1 MSGRTRSQAMR
12 PWTWL
17 ARESF
22 TPCVCASCSTRETS
36 VRSFDHRV
44 SIIRSIARRPIC
56 ASSRSRTDAVADR
69 RRIGA
74 REVVH
79 PVHLPGLAVERE
91 RLLPVRMIGAVL
103 DPQEADLDRP
113 AAVFILAVELAAV
126 ALEAADHRRE
136 HLAGLAVDPVDR
148 PLALLD
154 VEGAK
159 RDAAPAL
166 GREVELVDVG
176 HAAEVDRAAV
186 DRREL
191 VPVVAADPAR
201 LEPAVLQRPGAGDE
215 VEVVQAAGARGGV
228 GLSLIHIS
236 EPTRLLSISYAV
248 FCLKK

>member
-1 MSGRTRSQAMR
+1 MSGRTRSQGMR

-22 TPCVCASCSTRETS
+22 TLCVCAFARSIIAY
-36 VRSFDHRV
+36 RSFD
-44 SIIRSIARRPIC
+44 
-56 ASSRSRTDAVADR
+56 RSRTDAVADR

-91 RLLPVRMIGAVL
+91 RLLPVRVIGAVL
-103 DPQEADLDRP
+103 DPQEADLDGP
-113 AAVFILAVELAAV
+113 AAVVVLAVELAAV

-166 GREVELVDVG
+166 AREVELVDVG

-201 LEPAVLQRPGAGDE
+201 LEPAVLQRPRACDE

-228 GLSLIHIS
+228 GVLA
-236 EPTRLLSISYAV
+236 RGAGGAGGGG
-248 FCLKK
+248 CAGGGA